1 MLKSSTGTIVT
12 EEICKG
18 KYFYNRKKQVAFYLI
33 GNSLVEFYFKG
44 KKYNLHETGTSG
56 TSSIKASSLSD
67 SNTIVN
73 NNNMTISRYTPKI
86 FQLGDTEFSIQ
97 LGELN
102 LGRVKT
108 GVNGE
113 ESMEEKTI
121 FLMNGEAVLLIGTRF
136 PSLYK
141 EACTII

>member
-1 MLKSSTGTIVT
+1 MIKSSTGMIT

-18 KYFYNRKKQVAFYLI
+18 KYFYNKKKQVAFYLI
-33 GNSLVEFYFKG
+33 GNGLVEFYFKG
-44 KKYNLHETGTSG
+44 KKYNLQETSTSG
-56 TSSIKASSLSD
+56 TSSIKASTSD
-67 SNTIVN
+67 TT
-73 NNNMTISRYTPKI
+73 NNMTISRYTPKI

-121 FLMNGEAVLLIGTRF
+121 FSMNGEAVPLIGTRIL
-136 PSLYK
+136 SLYT
-141 EACTII
+141 EATIAL